1 MLALTIT
8 HDYDAG
14 TRGQP
19 HRQALRRPG
28 VTSPS
33 PFSSD
38 AVVIGID
45 YGTLSGRAVVVRV
58 SDGQELGSAVH
69 EYSHAV
75 LDSALPTGEP
85 LPPEWALQVPAD
97 YIAVLRL
104 AVPEALRASGVDPA
118 DVIGIG
124 TDFTACTMVATL
136 ADGTPLCEVPAFS
149 TSPHA
154 FVKLWRHHAA
164 QPQADRINDLARE
177 RGETWL
183 ARYGGLISSEWEFAK
198 GLQMLEEAPELYAA
212 MDHFVEAADWIVWQ
226 LTGAYVRNA
235 CTAGYKGLYQGGAYP
250 DEAFLSSLNPGFAS
264 FVSDKLEHAIGQLG
278 DRAGSLSAEAAAWTG
293 LPAGIAVAVGNVDA
307 HVTAPAAQAVE
318 PGQMVAIMGTSTCHV
333 MNGAELHEVPG
344 MCGVVDG
351 GIVAG
356 QWGYEAGQSGVGDIF
371 GWFVKHGVPPEYHE
385 RAAATGVSVHELLT
399 ELARGQA
406 IGEHGLI
413 ALDWHSGNRS
423 VLVDHELSGVVVG
436 QTLATRAEDTYRAL
450 LEATAFGT
458 RTIIEA
464 FNGSGVPV
472 TELVVAGGLLRNTL
486 LMQIYADVTNLP
498 LSTITSAQGPALG
511 SAIHAAVAAGAY
523 PDVHTAAL
531 TMGRSDKAVYQPIAA
546 NVKAY
551 EELFADYTELH
562 DHFGRGATDVMHRL
576 KARKRELASDSPS
589 PSSPVPSWLEPSSL
603 EPLSPGLLLPEPS
616 QPKEAGM
623 TSAAPV
629 GVPAEAR
636 KAVDELRL
644 IVADLHR
651 ELTRYGLVVWTAG
664 NVSARVP
671 GHDLMVIKPS
681 GVAYDELT
689 AANMVV
695 TDLFGMLV
703 EGDHAPSSDTAAH
716 AYVYRHLPD
725 VGGVVHTHS
734 TYATA
739 WAALGEPIPCVLTMM
754 ADEFGGD
761 VPIGPFA
768 LIGDDSIGRG
778 IVDTLRDSRS
788 PAVLMAGHGPFTIG
802 MDARAAVKAA
812 VMVEEVARTVHLA
825 FQSGTPKTIAAKDI
839 DSLHARYQNVYG
851 QTQGATS

>member
-1 MLALTIT
+1 MI
-8 HDYDAG
+8 
-14 TRGQP
+14 
-19 HRQALRRPG
+19 RPS
-28 VTSPS
+28 TFSP
-33 PFSSD
+33 D
-38 AVVIGID
+38 AVVIGVD
-45 YGTLSGRAVVVRV
+45 YGTLSGRAVVIRV
-58 SDGQELGSAVH
+58 SDGQELGSATH
-69 EYSHAV
+69 DYPHAV
-75 LDSALPTGEP
+75 LDSALPTGES
-85 LPPEWALQVPAD
+85 LPPDWALQVPAD
-97 YIAVLRL
+97 NIGVLQV
-104 AVPEALRASGVDPA
+104 AVPEAVRASGVDA
-118 DVIGIG
+118 GDVIGIG

-226 LTGAYVRNA
+226 LSGTYVRNA
-235 CTAGYKGLYQGGAYP
+235 CTAGYKGMYQEGAYP
-250 DEAFLSSLNPGFAS
+250 DKAFLAALNPDFAT
-264 FVSDKLEHAIGQLG
+264 FVSDKLEHTIGQLG
-278 DRAGSLSAEAAAWTG
+278 DRAGSLSARAAAWTG
-293 LPAGIAVAVGNVDA
+293 LPEGIAVAVGNVDA

-333 MNGAELHEVPG
+333 MNGAELREVPG

-356 QWGYEAGQSGVGDIF
+356 LWGYEAGQSGVGDIF

-399 ELARGQA
+399 ELARRQA
-406 IGEHGLI
+406 VGEHGLL

-423 VLVDHELSGVVVG
+423 VLVDHELSGLVVG

-458 RTIIEA
+458 RTIIDA
-464 FNGSGVPV
+464 FNSSGVPV
-472 TELVVAGGLLRNTL
+472 TELVVAGGLLKNTL

-498 LSTITSAQGPALG
+498 LSVIASGQGPALG

-523 PDVHTAAL
+523 PDVRAAAL
-531 TMGRSDKAVYQPIAA
+531 SMGRCDKAVYQPIAE

-562 DHFGRGATDVMHRL
+562 DHFGRGGSDVMHRL
-576 KARKRELASDSPS
+576 KARKRGLAGATIRFSCPE
-589 PSSPVPSWLEPSSL
+589 PGVHPASSPR
-603 EPLSPGLLLPEPS
+603 PLQQAHAE
-616 QPKEAGM
+616 M
-623 TSAAPV
+623 TCAAPL
-629 GVPAEAR
+629 GVPVEAR
-636 KAVDELRL
+636 KAVDELRRT
-644 IVADLHR
+644 VADLHR

-664 NVSARVP
+664 NISARVP

-681 GVAYDELT
+681 GVPYDELT
-689 AANMVV
+689 AAYLVV
-695 TDLFGMLV
+695 TDLFVVLV
-703 EGDHAPSSDTAAH
+703 EGDHLPSSDTAAH
-716 AYVYRHLPD
+716 AYVYRHMPE

-739 WAALGEPIPCVLTMM
+739 WAAVGKPIPCVLTMM
-754 ADEFGGD
+754 ADEFGGE

-778 IVDTLRDSRS
+778 IVQTLQGSRS
-788 PAVLMAGHGPFTIG
+788 RAVLMASHGPFTVG
-802 MDARAAVKAA
+802 EDPRAAVKAA
-812 VMVEEVARTVHLA
+812 VMVEEVARTVYLA
-825 FQSGTPKTIAAKDI
+825 FQAGTPTAMATQDI
-839 DSLHARYQNVYG
+839 DSLYARYQNVYG

>member
-1 MLALTIT
+1 L
-8 HDYDAG
+8 
-14 TRGQP
+14 
-19 HRQALRRPG
+19 
-28 VTSPS
+28 
-33 PFSSD
+33 D
-38 AVVIGID
+38 AVVVGVD
-45 YGTLSGRAVVVRV
+45 FGTLSGRAVVVRV

-69 EYSHAV
+69 DYPHAV

-97 YIAVLRL
+97 YISVLQVAVPQALRL
-104 AVPEALRASGVDPA
+104 SGVDPA

-136 ADGTPLCEVPAFS
+136 ADGTPLCEVPQFS
-149 TSPHA
+149 ASPHA

-164 QPQADRINDLARE
+164 QPQADRINDLARG
-177 RGETWL
+177 RAETWL

-198 GLQMLEEAPELYAA
+198 GLQMLEDAPQVYAA

-226 LTGAYVRNA
+226 LSGTYVRNA
-235 CTAGYKGLYQGGAYP
+235 CTAGYKGIYQDGAYP
-250 DEAFLSSLNPGFAS
+250 GEAFLSALNPGFGS
-264 FVSDKLEHAIGQLG
+264 FVSDKLEHTIGQLG
-278 DRAGSLSAEAAAWTG
+278 ERAGSLSARAAGWTG
-293 LPAGIAVAVGNVDA
+293 LPEGIAVAVGNVDA
-307 HVTAPAAQAVE
+307 HVTAPAARAVE

-356 QWGYEAGQSGVGDIF
+356 LWGYEAGQSGVGDIF
-371 GWFVKHGVPPEYHE
+371 GWFVKNGVPPEYHQ
-385 RAAATGVSVHELLT
+385 RADAAGVTVHELLT
-399 ELARGQA
+399 ELSRPQA
-406 IGEHGLI
+406 VGEHGLL

-423 VLVDHELSGVVVG
+423 VLVDHELSGLVVG

-464 FNGSGVPV
+464 FNSSGVPV
-472 TELVVAGGLLRNTL
+472 SELIIAGGLLKNTL

-498 LSTITSAQGPALG
+498 LSSIASAQGPALG

-523 PDVHTAAL
+523 PDVHVAAAA
-531 TMGRSDKAVYQPIAA
+531 MGRADKAVYQPIAA

-551 EELFADYTELH
+551 DELFADYTQLH
-562 DHFGRGATDVMHRL
+562 DYFGRGGTDVMHRL
-576 KARKRELASDSPS
+576 KARKRKLAA
-589 PSSPVPSWLEPSSL
+589 SSPRHLSAD
-603 EPLSPGLLLPEPS
+603 PLRDSGTELI
-616 QPKEAGM
+616 
-623 TSAAPV
+623 SAPPA
-629 GVPAEAR
+629 GVPAQAR
-636 KAVDELRL
+636 EAVDELRRV
-644 IVADLHR
+644 VADLHR
-651 ELTRYGLVVWTAG
+651 ELTRYALVVWTAG

-681 GVAYDELT
+681 GVPYDDLT

-695 TDLFGMLV
+695 TDLFGALV
-703 EGDHAPSSDTAAH
+703 EGDYAPSSDTAAH
-716 AYVYRHLPD
+716 AYVYRHMPD

-778 IVDTLRDSRS
+778 IVDTLQGSAS

-802 MDARAAVKAA
+802 KDARAAVKAA
-812 VMVEEVARTVHLA
+812 VMVEEVARTVHIA
-825 FQSGTPKTIAAKDI
+825 YRGGTPRTLAPQDI

-851 QTQGATS
+851 QTKGATS

>member
-1 MLALTIT
+1 M
-8 HDYDAG
+8 
-14 TRGQP
+14 
-19 HRQALRRPG
+19 
-28 VTSPS
+28 TSPPQHRS
-33 PFSSD
+33 ES
-38 AVVIGID
+38 VVIGID
-45 YGTLSGRAVVVRV
+45 FGTLSGRAVVVRV

-69 EYSHAV
+69 DYPHAV
-75 LDSALPTGEP
+75 LDHVLPTGEP

-97 YIAVLRL
+97 YVSVLQV
-104 AVPEALRASGVDPA
+104 AVPEALRVSGVDAA
-118 DVIGIG
+118 DVIGVG

-136 ADGTPLCEVPAFS
+136 ADGTPLCEVPKF
-149 TSPHA
+149 TNSPHA

-164 QPQADRINDLARE
+164 QPQADRINLLARE
-177 RGETWL
+177 RGELWL
-183 ARYGGLISSEWEFAK
+183 ARYGGLISCEWEFAK
-198 GLQMLEEAPELYAA
+198 GLQLLEEAPEVYAA

-226 LTGAYVRNA
+226 LTGTYVRNA
-235 CTAGYKGLYQGGAYP
+235 CTAGYKGMYQEGAYP
-250 DEAFLSSLNPGFAS
+250 DEAFLSGLNPGFGS
-264 FVSDKLEHAIGQLG
+264 FVKDKLDHTIGQLG
-278 DRAGSLSAEAAAWTG
+278 DRAGSLSARAAAWTG
-293 LPAGIAVAVGNVDA
+293 LPEGIAVAVGNVDA

-333 MNGAELHEVPG
+333 MNATERREVPG

-356 QWGYEAGQSGVGDIF
+356 LWGYEAGQSGVGDIF
-371 GWFVKHGVPPEYHE
+371 GWFVKHGVPSEYYE
-385 RAAATGVSVHELLT
+385 RAQATGVSVHELLT
-399 ELARGQA
+399 ELSRGQA
-406 IGEHGLI
+406 IGEHGLV

-423 VLVDHELSGVVVG
+423 VLVDHELSGLVVG

-464 FNGSGVPV
+464 FTSSGVPV
-472 TELVVAGGLLRNTL
+472 TELVVAGGLLKNSL

-498 LSTITSAQGPALG
+498 LSTIASAQGPALG

-523 PDVHTAAL
+523 RDVPAAAAA
-531 TMGRSDKAVYQPIAA
+531 MGRSDKAVYRPIAA

-562 DHFGRGATDVMHRL
+562 DHFGRGSTDVMHRL
-576 KARKRELASDSPS
+576 KARKRELAAVSPEPLQQKETDQTLTTQDTQAS
-589 PSSPVPSWLEPSSL
+589 VPSGASRASEALE
-603 EPLSPGLLLPEPS
+603 
-616 QPKEAGM
+616 AR
-623 TSAAPV
+623 T
-629 GVPAEAR
+629 VPADAR
-636 KAVDELRL
+636 EIVDALRQR
-644 IVADLHR
+644 VADLHH

-695 TDLFGMLV
+695 TDLFGVLV

-716 AYVYRHLPD
+716 AYVYRHLPE

-778 IVDTLRDSRS
+778 IVQTLSGSRS
-788 PAVLMAGHGPFTIG
+788 PAVLMAGHGPFTVG
-802 MDARAAVKAA
+802 KDASAAVKAA
-812 VMVEEVARTVHLA
+812 VMVEDVARTVHLA
-825 FQSGTPKTIAAKDI
+825 YQAGTPKRLETQDI
-839 DSLHARYQNVYG
+839 DSLHTRYQTVYG
-851 QTQGATS
+851 QPKGATS